1 MTMQEA
7 TTVQMKVG
15 SSYWSSLGL
24 FKIILTNKQ
33 KAVIENDI
41 NEKGWNADM
50 AVHNLIKKIAL

>member
-1 MTMQEA
+1 MQEA